1 MFNKKLKR
9 TIAIQKQFIANRDE
23 IINYQRE
30 KIKKLRNQN
39 EILTINYKEV
49 EELLERLVKVMYA
62 GMSDDKILRKLKELV
77 TDYQS

>member
-9 TIAIQKQFIANRDE
+9 EIAKLEKFIENRDDV
-23 IINYQRE
+23 INYQRE
-30 KIKKLRNQN
+30 KINRINNQN
-39 EILTINYKEV
+39 EILTTRCKES

-62 GMSDDKILRKLKELV
+62 GMPKDKILRKLKELV